1 MLAARAKT
9 ELSNKRK
16 CHELEQLTQN
26 QQLKASELTTSST
39 TLKQNLLHHNDITPG
54 SYLYVAPDL
63 FRGMCSFGGN
73 GFVTAVDG
81 DSILRIFTVQYDKCG
96 LSDRESGICYSKSI
110 CFNKIVP
117 RTSISQCEK
126 CWCSETSNRNTKDS
140 LEHCQ
145 CACIWYVTRQ
155 EEGMASHRSRSFQ
168 VW

>member
-39 TLKQNLLHHNDITPG
+39 KLKQNLLHHNDIIPR
-54 SYLYVAPDL
+54 SYVYVAPDL

-81 DSILRIFTVQYDKCG
+81 GSILRIFTEQYDKCG
-96 LSDRESGICYSKSI
+96 LSGRESGICYCESI
-110 CFNKIVP
+110 CFNNIGP
-117 RTSISQCEK
+117 RTSISPNVK
-126 CWCSETSNRNTKDS
+126 NVDARRPPTAIRRTVLST
-140 LEHCQ
+140 
-145 CACIWYVTRQ
+145 CAFIWYITRQ